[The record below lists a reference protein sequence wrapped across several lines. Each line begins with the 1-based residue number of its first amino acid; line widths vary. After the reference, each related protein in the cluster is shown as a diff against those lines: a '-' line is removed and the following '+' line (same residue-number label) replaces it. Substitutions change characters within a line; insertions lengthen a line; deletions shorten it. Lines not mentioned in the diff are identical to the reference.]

1 MYYRNKRE
9 NDGIY
14 RVESKRIA
22 NELENKDVNYIDL
35 SGYKTIIRV
44 SEFNAEEIC
53 NNAYVVE
60 RQEINYIELNIRE
73 LAATI

>member
-35 SGYKTIIRV
+35 S
-44 SEFNAEEIC
+44 
-53 NNAYVVE
+53 
-60 RQEINYIELNIRE
+60 
-73 LAATI
+73 

>member
-60 RQEINYIELNIRE
+60 KAGDKL
-73 LAATI
+73 